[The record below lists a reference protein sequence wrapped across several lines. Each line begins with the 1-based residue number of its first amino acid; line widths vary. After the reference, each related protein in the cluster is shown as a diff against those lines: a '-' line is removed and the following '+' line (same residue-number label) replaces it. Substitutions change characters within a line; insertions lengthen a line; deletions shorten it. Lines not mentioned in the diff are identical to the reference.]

1 MILEY
6 TKETSVYEV
15 GAYVNVVDGETIIK
29 DLIKGKKIKVKD
41 NNDDT
46 RKTSM
51 PKTNSSNKRSKNIG
65 INILSLTDKIDHL
78 AGFFSIDKKPSGS
91 NE

>member
-1 MILEY
+1 MKHLHSVANALLEY
-6 TKETSVYEV
+6 ETLSGKDVS
-15 GAYVNVVDGETIIK
+15 

-65 INILSLTDKIDHL
+65 INPEP
-78 AGFFSIDKKPSGS
+78 AVGS
-91 NE
+91 QLFGKR